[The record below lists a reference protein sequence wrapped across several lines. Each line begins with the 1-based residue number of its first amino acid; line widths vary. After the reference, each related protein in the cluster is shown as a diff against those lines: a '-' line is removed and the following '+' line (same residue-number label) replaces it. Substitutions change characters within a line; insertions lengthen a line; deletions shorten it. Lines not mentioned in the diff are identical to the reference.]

1 LLPSPQQHP
10 IPLGWWIVSAGRGE
24 DDQKRGEGMMI
35 RRRRG
40 DDDDQKRG
48 EGMMIRRR
56 RGDDDDQKRGEGMML
71 MTRRASKS
79 KFGVSDEFIMI
90 CGLACL
96 PQESNTT
103 SLPMSLDD

>member
-24 DDQKRGEGMMI
+24 
-35 RRRRG
+35 
-40 DDDDQKRG
+40 DDQKRG

>member
-1 LLPSPQQHP
+1 VYPVVIFIPVFYCLLPSPRQHP
-10 IPLGWWIVSAGRGE
+10 IPLGWWIVGAGRGE

-48 EGMMIRRR
+48 EM
-56 RGDDDDQKRGEGMML
+56 MML
-71 MTRRASKS
+71 MIRRASKS
-79 KFGVSDEFIMI
+79 KFGVSNEFIII

-96 PQESNTT
+96 PQESTTT

>member
-1 LLPSPQQHP
+1 VYPVVIFIPVFYCLLPSPRQHP
-10 IPLGWWIVSAGRGE
+10 IPLGWWIVGAGRGE

-35 RRRRG
+35 RRRG

-48 EGMMIRRR
+48 EM
-56 RGDDDDQKRGEGMML
+56 MML
-71 MTRRASKS
+71 MIRRASKS
-79 KFGVSDEFIMI
+79 KFGVSNEFIII

-96 PQESNTT
+96 PQESTTT